1 MKKIYREIGVRIR
14 ATRQSLKLTQAQ
26 VAEKAGIDASFYGQ
40 LERGTNTASLKTLF
54 AVAAV
59 LGVEPSELLPRTKGR
74 PGKDALSAEILD
86 SMISS
91 LKPARRRFLLGVVR
105 DLADELDKK

>member
-1 MKKIYREIGVRIR
+1 MQKVYREIGARIR
-14 ATRQSLKLTQAQ
+14 TTRLSLKLTQAQ

-40 LERGTNTASLKTLF
+40 LERGTNTPSLRTLF

-59 LGVEPSELLPRTKGR
+59 LHVEPSELLPRTKSR
-74 PGKDALSAEILD
+74 SGKGSLTAETLD

-105 DLADELDKK
+105 DISDELDR